1 MDLGLKGKTVI
12 VTGGGSNI
20 GRGISLTF
28 AGEGSNVVIAELDEK
43 QGQKVADQ
51 ANALGAGGR
60 CMTVKTDVTK
70 LNEVEALVA
79 KTVKEFGTVD
89 VLVNNVGWDSPQYF
103 VETTPDFWD
112 KVIDLNYR
120 SVLNCIK
127 TVLPV
132 MIEKKSGS
140 IVSVSSDAG
149 RIGEFKEAV
158 YAGCK
163 AAVIGMTKTT
173 AREVGRYGIRVNVA
187 CPGMTVPDS
196 EKDVGESSMWNQ
208 EGMSNI
214 LAPEKLEALAKSA
227 YPLRRL
233 GRPQDLGNAVA
244 FLASDAASFITGQT
258 LSVSGGYSM
267 M

>member
-187 CPGMTVPDS
+187 CPGTTIPDS
-196 EKDVGESSMWNQ
+196 EEDIGDGSMWKQ
-208 EGMSNI
+208 EI
-214 LAPEKLEALAKSA
+214 TKIFTPEKLEALAKSA